1 MKDLPPTIKI
11 DISNL
16 DVAHGIK
23 VSDIKV
29 EGLTFLDPKQTL
41 IVKVYASR
49 TTTAETEGQEQ
60 EQE

>member
-41 IVKVYASR
+41 IVKVYANR